1 MIKKMLGVF
10 TSVIAA
16 LAVVGVAWAGT
27 DDATSTSVTA
37 AGETS
42 TDVSID
48 DSSSSTDAT
57 IASSTDATV
66 QSSTEATVASSTGA
80 TVDSTT
86 STGATMDSS
95 TSTSLAATT
104 STSADSNSSTSTTVE
119 STTSTSTDDN
129 DRTVVPDGISVHTIP
144 GVGSVTI
151 EAVLGKLI
159 LVDVSAPGWNVEFD
173 EVESDRIELEFTS
186 AAEAEAEFEAR
197 INDGHIEVRIEV
209 D

>member
-42 TDVSID
+42 TSVSID

-66 QSSTEATVASSTGA
+66 A
-80 TVDSTT
+80 STT
-86 STGATMDSS
+86 GPTVDSS
-95 TSTSLAATT
+95 TSTSIDDHDDDSTT
-104 STSADSNSSTSTTVE
+104 STTID
-119 STTSTSTDDN
+119 STTSTSIDDRDDDDTTTSTTTDSTTSTSFD
-129 DRTVVPDGISVHTIP
+129 DSDSRVVPDGVNTYQIS
-144 GVGSVTI
+144 GVGAVTI
-151 EAVLGKLI
+151 EVVAGRLVLMN
-159 LVDVSAPGWNVEFD
+159 VSAPGWEIEEQRVEA
-173 EVESDRIELEFTS
+173 DRVELELVS
-186 AAEAEAEFEAR
+186 GEAEAEFRAR
-197 INDGHIEVRIEV
+197 INNGEIEVRIEV